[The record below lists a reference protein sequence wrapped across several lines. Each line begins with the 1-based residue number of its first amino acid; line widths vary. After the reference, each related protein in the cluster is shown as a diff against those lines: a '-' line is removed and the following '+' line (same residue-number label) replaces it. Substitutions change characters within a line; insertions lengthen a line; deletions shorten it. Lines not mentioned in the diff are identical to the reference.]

1 MAHKIKLF
9 TLGRQNVGKSSIICR
24 YVDDNYIENLHS
36 TLQIETKKK
45 TVKLSNNQEVQI
57 ELNSTVGYELL
68 WNIHLIKIKKMDG
81 LIYVYDITDKESFN
95 SLINKIQKV
104 KDESDLLCRVI
115 PSVLVGNKVDLDD
128 NERKVSFEEGEK
140 LAQENN
146 INFYEISA
154 KENINIKKCISYLVK
169 EIMQNKLY
177 DDRIEDSFTIE
188 DDNKSGNDKR
198 HEKNCFCG

>member
-1 MAHKIKLF
+1 LVKIA
-9 TLGRQNVGKSSIICR
+9 TT
-24 YVDDNYIENLHS
+24 IEN
-36 TLQIETKKK
+36 TK
-45 TVKLSNNQEVQI
+45 VQP
-57 ELNSTVGYELL
+57 
-68 WNIHLIKIKKMDG
+68 HLK
-81 LIYVYDITDKESFN
+81 
-95 SLINKIQKV
+95 NKIQKV

-115 PSVLVGNKVDLDD
+115 PSVLVGNKVDLND

-188 DDNKSGNDKR
+188 DDSKSGNDKR

>member
-188 DDNKSGNDKR
+188 NDSKSGNDKR

>member
-115 PSVLVGNKVDLDD
+115 PSVLVGNKVDLND

-188 DDNKSGNDKR
+188 DDSKSGNDKR

>member
-115 PSVLVGNKVDLDD
+115 PSVLVGNKVDLDN
-128 NERKVSFEEGEK
+128 NERKVTFEEGEK

-188 DDNKSGNDKR
+188 DDTKKGNYKK

>member
-128 NERKVSFEEGEK
+128 NERKVTFEEGEK

-188 DDNKSGNDKR
+188 DDSKSGNDKR

>member
-188 DDNKSGNDKR
+188 DDSKSGNDKK

>member
-9 TLGRQNVGKSSIICR
+9 TLGRQNVGKSSIIYR

-45 TVKLSNNQEVQI
+45 TVKLSNNQEIQI

-95 SLINKIQKV
+95 SLINKIQEV

-115 PSVLVGNKVDLDD
+115 PSVLVGNKVDLND

-188 DDNKSGNDKR
+188 DDSKSGNDKR